1 MFQIGEYVVYENTG
15 VCRVERVGPPVGI
28 PVSDKER
35 LYYELSPVRGT
46 GTIFIPVDAGAF
58 MRPIITREEGL
69 ALLAKLPQ
77 LRAAPCAGRDQ
88 RTLAEHYH
96 SFFESHDCE
105 DLARLICSIRSKSEE
120 TLSQGKKP
128 GKMDLQYQKRAEELL
143 CEELATALGATFE
156 EIDAA
161 IQNEFEGAPGRG
173 SVQ

>member
-15 VCRVERVGPPVGI
+15 VCRVEKVGPPVGI

-77 LRAAPCAGRDQ
+77 PVSYTHLTPTCRA
-88 RTLAEHYH
+88 T
-96 SFFESHDCE
+96 
-105 DLARLICSIRSKSEE
+105 
-120 TLSQGKKP
+120 
-128 GKMDLQYQKRAEELL
+128 M
-143 CEELATALGATFE
+143 
-156 EIDAA
+156 
-161 IQNEFEGAPGRG
+161 
-173 SVQ
+173 